1 MPNPMALRIAATG
14 ARTAASCSFT
24 ARCSPG
30 ATSSPPFPSGK
41 CTQPSPRS
49 NCVAEELL
57 DRRGLRVVLRQQLV
71 DPLLHQRLVAHVQ
84 SVDRAVADGQTSRP
98 SVTRRVPS
106 CPLVRCGTVRTRHV
120 TLVTALVAVAA
131 LAVTSTPS
139 SEAAT
144 KPSKRNAAT
153 LCASPPGTR
162 TGAMQSTELVETSG
176 LAWSRRDRDLLWAHN
191 DSGDTARVFAL
202 GLDGRDRGT
211 VVVDGA
217 AAVDWEDIALQRGPG
232 KQTNV
237 IWAGDVGDNAS
248 GRAEIV
254 VYRFSEPDPP
264 GPGKTTHTIAD
275 MITLQYADR
284 PHDAEAMIVDDRT
297 GDLVIITKEPQPP
310 AGVFV
315 ARAAT
320 LEPGAPVV
328 LERAGDLTLAASPV
342 PDLGVF
348 AALATLVTGAD
359 ATGHGRVGRGA
370 QLRRRVAVRVAQG
383 HIAHRGAQRTSVRGA
398 CALRSHPPA
407 GRGDRAVPGRAR
419 LRHGERGRAGT
430 DRGGRHAETLIAELI
445 TGRPSPR
452 GRRAVSLRSRPR
464 PTSFRRNRRRCRPR
478 SPCSRPGC
486 WRGAGP
492 SPSNRPPSTRRPVQP
507 GRRAGSRPSS

>member
-1 MPNPMALRIAATG
+1 VRI
-14 ARTAASCSFT
+14 
-24 ARCSPG
+24 
-30 ATSSPPFPSGK
+30 
-41 CTQPSPRS
+41 
-49 NCVAEELL
+49 
-57 DRRGLRVVLRQQLV
+57 
-71 DPLLHQRLVAHVQ
+71 
-84 SVDRAVADGQTSRP
+84 
-98 SVTRRVPS
+98 
-106 CPLVRCGTVRTRHV
+106 RHV
-120 TLVTALVAVAA
+120 TLVAALVAVAA
-131 LAVTSTPS
+131 LAVTSAPS

-359 ATGHGRVGRGA
+359 ATGHGRAAAVRSYGGVSLYAWPKGTSLTEALSGPACAAPAPFDLTHPQGEAIALSPDGRAYATASEGA
-370 QLRRRVAVRVAQG
+370 QAPIVVV
-383 HIAHRGAQRTSVRGA
+383 
-398 CALRSHPPA
+398 
-407 GRGDRAVPGRAR
+407 
-419 LRHGERGRAGT
+419 GT
-430 DRGGRHAETLIAELI
+430 PKR
-445 TGRPSPR
+445 
-452 GRRAVSLRSRPR
+452 
-464 PTSFRRNRRRCRPR
+464 
-478 SPCSRPGC
+478 
-486 WRGAGP
+486 
-492 SPSNRPPSTRRPVQP
+492 
-507 GRRAGSRPSS
+507 